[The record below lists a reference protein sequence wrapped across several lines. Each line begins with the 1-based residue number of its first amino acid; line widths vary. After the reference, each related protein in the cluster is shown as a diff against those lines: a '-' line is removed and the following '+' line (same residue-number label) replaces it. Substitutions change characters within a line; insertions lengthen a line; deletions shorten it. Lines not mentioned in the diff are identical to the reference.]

1 MATGQAQS
9 QSAALSTHAAV
20 IVQRRLVRGE
30 AEVKRLE
37 RDVHQ
42 QESDSQLA
50 SERLQQRDK
59 TIAELQKQLLT
70 LRPSQSGGQ
79 H

>member
-1 MATGQAQS
+1 MATGPAQS
-9 QSAALSTHAAV
+9 QPAALSTHAAV
-20 IVQRRLVRGE
+20 KVQRQLIRGE

-42 QESDSQLA
+42 QESDSQRA
-50 SERLQQRDK
+50 SERLQQQDQ
-59 TIAELQKQLLT
+59 TIAELQKQLQT